1 MLREDFLT
9 DLDRLK
15 DEIAVE
21 LSRQGTHSRQLS
33 LGLAKLDEAS
43 HWIID
48 HCVKIDGTHLVIDK
62 RVYGRGLKAVEQAR
76 GVKAVRSTV
85 ETG

>member
-1 MLREDFLT
+1 MLREDFVR

-21 LSRQGTHSRQLS
+21 LSKQGTHSRQLS
-33 LGLAKLDEAS
+33 LALAKLDEAS

-48 HCVKIDGTHLVIDK
+48 HAVKIDGTHLIIDK
-62 RVYGRGLKAVEQAR
+62 RVYGRGLEAVEEASR
-76 GVKAVRSTV
+76 VRAVRSTV
-85 ETG
+85 ETV